1 MCNGYYRYSEG
12 YRPEFE
18 GAHDY
23 EGTLVHPQHWP
34 EDLDVTG
41 KQVLVI
47 GSGATAV
54 TLVPALAADAEH
66 VTMLQRTPSYIVSLP
81 SRDPLADRLRRRLPA
96 QRAYD
101 LIRWKNVLV
110 TMAGYELSRRRPRVM
125 KSLVHRGL
133 LRELPPDFDV
143 ATHFT
148 PPYDPWD
155 QRLCVVPDGD
165 LFAAVRAGTA
175 SIVTGLIDRFTPK
188 GLLLRS
194 GDELPADVV
203 VTATGLDVQV
213 LGGARIEVDGRAVD
227 PAATVGYKGM
237 MFSGVPNLAMAM
249 GYTNASWTLKC
260 DLIAEYVVRL
270 LDHMQRNGY
279 RSVTPVEPPAS
290 VPRLPF
296 VDLTSGYIQRALAR
310 VPAQGG
316 RRPWRVH
323 QNWLLDRRLYRRSA
337 LEDEGVV
344 FAR

>member
-1 MCNGYYRYSEG
+1 M
-12 YRPEFE
+12 
-18 GAHDY
+18 
-23 EGTLVHPQHWP
+23 
-34 EDLDVTG
+34 
-41 KQVLVI
+41 
-47 GSGATAV
+47 
-54 TLVPALAADAEH
+54 TLVPALRRADAH
-66 VTMLQRTPSYIVSLP
+66 VTMLQRTPTYIVSLP

-110 TMAGYELSRRRPRVM
+110 TTASYQLSRRAPGAM
-125 KSLVHRGL
+125 KSLVRRGL
-133 LRELPPDFDV
+133 LRQLPPDFDLE
-143 ATHFT
+143 THFT

-175 SIVTGLIDRFTPK
+175 SIVTDVIDRFTPK
-188 GLLLRS
+188 GVLLRS

-203 VTATGLDVQV
+203 VTATGLQVQV
-213 LGGARIEVDGRAVD
+213 LGGARIEVDGRTID
-227 PAATVGYKGM
+227 PAETVGYKGM

-290 VPRLPF
+290 VPRRPF
-296 VDLTSGYIQRALAR
+296 IDLTSGYVQRASAR
-310 VPAQGG
+310 IPRQGG
-316 RRPWRVH
+316 RAPWRVH
-323 QNWLLDRRLYRRSA
+323 QNWLLDRRLYRRSP

-344 FAR
+344 FGR